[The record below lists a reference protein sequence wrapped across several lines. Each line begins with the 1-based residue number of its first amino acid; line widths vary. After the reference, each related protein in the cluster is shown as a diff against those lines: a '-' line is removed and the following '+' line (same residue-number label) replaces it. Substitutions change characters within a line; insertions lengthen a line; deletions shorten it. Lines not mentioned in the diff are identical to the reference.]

1 MVPINRR
8 KVSLYEEA
16 KNALSSLVWQ
26 TATVFIGFIVML
38 LLTGGNPSGFA
49 ITLSFVLGIAFV
61 AWREQNR
68 VTKLRK
74 DSKGSLDAINKKV
87 RPQKRNRDVRVIQVN
102 GDGDSVLS
110 VLIGSYLDKRNTNF
124 SVDIAQ
130 SIASNQSKYKN
141 YIAVPTKVFTDQSL
155 TGRTF
160 KLVVAK
166 SSDLSLNYSYSI
178 DSNSADTVLKQVS
191 TSSTIKTRLFE
202 LRTAIIEHENLTD
215 KSKAD
220 AIGYLEAI
228 AEISLQQNETAS

>member
-1 MVPINRR
+1 MVPIHRR

-16 KNALSSLVWQ
+16 KNGLSSLIGQ
-26 TATVFIGFIVML
+26 TATVFVCFIVML

-49 ITLSFVLGIAFV
+49 ITITFILGIAFV
-61 AWREQNR
+61 AWREQSR

-74 DSKGSLDAINKKV
+74 DSNGSLDAINKRV
-87 RPQKRNRDVRVIQVN
+87 RPQKRNRDLRVIQVN
-102 GDGDSVLS
+102 GDGDSV
-110 VLIGSYLDKRNTNF
+110 VIGSYLDKRNNNF
-124 SVDIAQ
+124 SVDIAK
-130 SIASNQSKYKN
+130 SIASNQSRYKN
-141 YIAVPTKVFTDQSL
+141 YIAVPTKMFTEQNL

-166 SSDLSLNYSYSI
+166 SSDLSLNDSYSI
-178 DSNSADTVLKQVS
+178 DSNSTDTVLKQVS

-228 AEISLQQNETAS
+228 AEISLQQNETAN